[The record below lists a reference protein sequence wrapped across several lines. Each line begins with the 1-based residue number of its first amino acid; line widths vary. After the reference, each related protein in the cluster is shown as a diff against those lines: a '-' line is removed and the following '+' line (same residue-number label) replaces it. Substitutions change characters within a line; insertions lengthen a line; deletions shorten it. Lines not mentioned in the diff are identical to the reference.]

1 LNEVLVSVHF
11 LLSDKNYLQVS
22 ENLIPWFRLCLSVM
36 DFCVSAIPDWRRRG
50 VRHRSGYFGMRD
62 YARLFGVYLGLVTAG
77 AAAAPL
83 LFALLFLI
91 SDSHASSSPAS

>member
-1 LNEVLVSVHF
+1 
-11 LLSDKNYLQVS
+11 
-22 ENLIPWFRLCLSVM
+22 
-36 DFCVSAIPDWRRRG
+36 
-50 VRHRSGYFGMRD
+50 MRD